1 MIQSPFS
8 NGSSPTPE
16 TLGGG
21 EARFTYVPATVG
33 GEGIAT
39 TDGTNIA
46 QIATSGGED
55 SLVVLSDKY
64 IYPPPHPKK
73 YPILTCFAFFC
84 TPTFLA
90 TFFFSCF
97 GGHQSFVI
105 LLVTN
110 IKISVLSSVSV
121 RYNEN

>member
-64 IYPPPHPKK
+64 IYPPPP
-73 YPILTCFAFFC
+73 
-84 TPTFLA
+84 
-90 TFFFSCF
+90 
-97 GGHQSFVI
+97 Q
-105 LLVTN
+105 
-110 IKISVLSSVSV
+110 KISHFNLLCIFLYSHIFGDFLFFMFWRTSVLCYSFGNK
-121 RYNEN
+121 Y

>member
-8 NGSSPTPE
+8 NGSSPAPE

-46 QIATSGGED
+46 QIATSGGEN
-55 SLVVLSDKY
+55 SLVILSDKY
-64 IYPPPHPKK
+64 IYPPPPKK
-73 YPILTCFAFFC
+73 SHFNLLCIFC
-84 TPTFLA
+84 ALTFLA
-90 TFFFSCF
+90 TFFF
-97 GGHQSFVI
+97 QVLEDIKSFVI

-110 IKISVLSSVSV
+110 IQSSVLSSCSVSEI
-121 RYNEN
+121 YNEN